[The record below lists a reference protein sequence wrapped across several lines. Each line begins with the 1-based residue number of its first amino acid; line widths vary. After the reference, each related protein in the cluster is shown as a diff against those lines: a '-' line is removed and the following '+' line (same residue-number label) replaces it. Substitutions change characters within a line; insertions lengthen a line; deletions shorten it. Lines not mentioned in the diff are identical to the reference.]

1 MYSDVGGL
9 PITTESADAA
19 ARYNATIENY
29 LEYRAG
35 AMDALK
41 SCLEA
46 DPNFVMAHCLRGY
59 LMMLFGSNA
68 MNGRV
73 EACLTKAAEGAA
85 RATPRERAHLDALRA
100 WLGGD
105 WRKSDAL
112 WNAIL
117 VEHPTDL
124 LALRLQHFNA
134 FWMGRAQALRDG
146 AARVLPA
153 WDESMPGYGAVIGM
167 YAFGL
172 EECGEYERAETLGR
186 RAVELNPNDLWAI
199 HAVAHVLEMQG
210 RAKDGQEWLN
220 QPADI
225 WDDRNPFK
233 GHLWWHTALFAL
245 TRGQYDKVLALYD
258 ESIVPDPS
266 DFYLDVQN
274 AASMLARLD
283 RLGVD
288 TGDRGT
294 VLADM
299 AEARIGDHT
308 LAFTEMHNMMIL
320 AREGRTD
327 SADKLLESLHEFSK
341 TPDNFAAATMRPV
354 AIPLCE
360 AILSH
365 AKGDFGAAVDILLP
379 IRYELACVG
388 GSHAQRDIFA
398 QYLIESALKDGQ
410 VPLARALLAERTAL
424 FPENRDAWARYAT
437 TLDALGDAA
446 GAAAARAHLN
456 QDL

>member
-1 MYSDVGGL
+1 MYSDAQGL
-9 PITTESADAA
+9 PITTQSADAA
-19 ARYNATIENY
+19 ARFNATIEDY
-29 LEYRAG
+29 LEYRLG
-35 AMDALK
+35 AMGALK
-41 SCLEA
+41 ACLEA
-46 DPNFVMAHCLRGY
+46 DPGFVMAHCLRGY
-59 LMMLFGSNA
+59 LMMLFGSNS

-73 EACLTKAAEGAA
+73 EACLARAAEGAA
-85 RATPRERAHLDALRA
+85 LATPRERAHLDALRA
-100 WLGGD
+100 WLDGN
-105 WRKSDAL
+105 WRKSDAI
-112 WNAIL
+112 WDAIL

-134 FWMGRAQALRDG
+134 FWMGHNQAQRDS

-172 EECGEYERAETLGR
+172 EECGEYERAEAFGR
-186 RAVELNPNDLWAI
+186 QAVELNPDDLWAI

-210 RAKDGQEWLN
+210 RAKDGQDWLN

-233 GHLWWHTALFAL
+233 GHLWWHTALFDLA
-245 TRGQYDKVLALYD
+245 RGEYDKVLALYD
-258 ESIVPDPS
+258 QSIVPDPS

-274 AASMLARLD
+274 AASMLVRLD
-283 RLGVD
+283 MLGVD
-288 TGDRGT
+288 TGDRWS

-308 LAFTEMHNMMIL
+308 LAFTEMHNMMVF
-320 AREGRTD
+320 AHEGRSE
-327 SADKLLESLHEFSK
+327 SAQKLLVSLRSFAE

-354 AIPLCE
+354 AIPLCQ

-365 AKGDFGAAVDILLP
+365 AEGEFGAAVDTLLP

-398 QYLIESALKDGQ
+398 QYLIEAAIKDDRL
-410 VPLARALLAERTAL
+410 PLARSLLAERTAL
-424 FPENRDAWARYAT
+424 YPGNRDAWSRYAN
-437 TLDALGDAA
+437 TLAALGDDA
-446 GAAAARAHLN
+446 GAAAAQRHIH
-456 QDL
+456 

>member
-41 SCLEA
+41 FCLEA

-73 EACLTKAAEGAA
+73 EACLAQAAEGAA

-100 WLGGD
+100 WRDGN
-105 WRKSDAL
+105 WRKSDAI
-112 WNAIL
+112 WDAIL
-117 VEHPTDL
+117 IEHPTDF

-134 FWMGRAQALRDG
+134 FWMGRNQAMRDG

-153 WDESMPGYGAVIGM
+153 WDESMPGYGAVLGM

-172 EECGEYERAETLGR
+172 EECGEYDRAEALGR
-186 RAVELNPNDLWAI
+186 QAVDLNPNDLWAI

-210 RAKDGQEWLN
+210 RTQDGQDWLN

-233 GHLWWHTALFAL
+233 GHLWWHTAMFAL
-245 TRGQYDKVLALYD
+245 ARGEYDRVLALYD
-258 ESIVPDPS
+258 ASIVPDPS

-283 RLGVD
+283 LLGVD
-288 TGDRGT
+288 TGDRGS

-299 AEARIGDHT
+299 AAQRIGDHT
-308 LAFTEMHNMMIL
+308 LAFTEMHNMMVL
-320 AREGRTD
+320 AREGRSD
-327 SADKLLESLHEFSK
+327 AAEKLLESLRAFAE
-341 TPDNFAAATMRPV
+341 TPDNFAASTMQPI
-354 AIPLCE
+354 AIPLCQ
-360 AILSH
+360 AIL
-365 AKGDFGAAVDILLP
+365 AQARGDFGAAVETLLP
-379 IRYELACVG
+379 IRYDLACVG

-398 QYLIESALKDGQ
+398 QFLIDAAIKDGRLA
-410 VPLARALLAERTAL
+410 LARSLLAERTAL
-424 FPENRDAWARYAT
+424 YPGNRDAWSRYAA
-437 TLDALGDAA
+437 TLGALGDSA
-446 GAAAARAHLN
+446 GADEARKHLN
-456 QDL
+456 

>member
-1 MYSDVGGL
+1 MYSDAGGL
-9 PITTESADAA
+9 PITTQSADAA
-19 ARYNATIENY
+19 ARYNTTIENY

-35 AMDALK
+35 AMGALK
-41 SCLEA
+41 FCLEA
-46 DPNFVMAHCLRGY
+46 DPDFVMAHCLRGY

-73 EACLTKAAEGAA
+73 EACLAKADEGAA
-85 RATPRERAHLDALRA
+85 AATPRERAHLDALRA
-100 WLGGD
+100 WLAGD
-105 WRKSDAL
+105 WRKSDAI
-112 WNAIL
+112 WDAIL

-134 FWMGRAQALRDG
+134 FWMGRCQALRDG

-153 WDESMPGYGAVIGM
+153 WDKSMPGYGAVIGM

-172 EECGEYERAETLGR
+172 EECGEYERAEAFGR
-186 RAVELNPNDLWAI
+186 QAVAINPDDLWAI

-210 RAKDGQEWLN
+210 RAKDGQDWLN

-233 GHLWWHTALFAL
+233 GHLWWHTAMFDLAL
-245 TRGQYDKVLALYD
+245 GDHDKVLQLYD
-258 ESIVPDPS
+258 QSIVPDPS

-283 RLGVD
+283 MLGVD
-288 TGDRGT
+288 TGDRGA

-320 AREGRTD
+320 SREGRRD
-327 SADKLLESLHEFSK
+327 SADKLLDSLRNFAK
-341 TPDNFAAATMRPV
+341 TPDNFAAATMQPV
-354 AIPLCE
+354 AIPLCQ

-365 AKGDFGAAVDILLP
+365 ANGEYGAAVDALLP
-379 IRYELACVG
+379 IRYDLACVG

-398 QYLIESALKDGQ
+398 QYLIESAIKDGQ
-410 VPLARALLAERTAL
+410 LRLAGSLLAERVAL
-424 FPENRDAWARYAT
+424 FPENRAAWTRYAA
-437 TLDALGDAA
+437 TLDALGDSA
-446 GAAAARAHLN
+446 GAAAAQTHLN
-456 QDL
+456 

>member
-1 MYSDVGGL
+1 MYSDAGGL
-9 PITTESADAA
+9 PITTQSADAA
-19 ARYNATIENY
+19 ARYNTTIENY
-29 LEYRAG
+29 LEYRAD
-35 AMDALK
+35 AMGALK
-41 SCLEA
+41 FCLEA
-46 DPNFVMAHCLRGY
+46 DPDFVMANCLRGY

-73 EACLTKAAEGAA
+73 ESCLAKAAEGAA
-85 RATPRERAHLDALRA
+85 AATPRERSHLAALRA
-100 WLGGD
+100 WLDGD
-105 WRKSDAL
+105 WRKSDAI
-112 WNAIL
+112 WDAIL

-134 FWMGRAQALRDG
+134 FWMGRCQALRDG

-153 WDESMPGYGAVIGM
+153 WDKNMPGYGAVIGM

-172 EECGEYERAETLGR
+172 EECGEYERAEAFGR
-186 RAVELNPNDLWAI
+186 QAVEINPDDLWAI

-210 RAKDGQEWLN
+210 RTKDGQDWLN

-245 TRGQYDKVLALYD
+245 TRGDYDKVLALYD
-258 ESIVPDPS
+258 QSIVPDPS

-283 RLGVD
+283 LLGVD
-288 TGDRGT
+288 TGDRGA

-320 AREGRTD
+320 AREGRHE
-327 SADKLLESLHEFSK
+327 SADKLLASLQDFAQ
-341 TPDNFAAATMRPV
+341 TPNNFAAATMQPV
-354 AIPLCE
+354 AIPLCQ
-360 AILSH
+360 AILAH
-365 AKGDFGAAVDILLP
+365 ANGDHGAVVETLLA
-379 IRYELACVG
+379 IRYDLACVG

-398 QYLIESALKDGQ
+398 QYLIESALKDGRL
-410 VPLARALLAERTAL
+410 PLACSLLAERVAL
-424 FPENRDAWARYAT
+424 YPTNRAAWARYAAA
-437 TLDALGDAA
+437 LDALGDAA
-446 GAAAARAHLN
+446 GATAAQQHLN
-456 QDL
+456 